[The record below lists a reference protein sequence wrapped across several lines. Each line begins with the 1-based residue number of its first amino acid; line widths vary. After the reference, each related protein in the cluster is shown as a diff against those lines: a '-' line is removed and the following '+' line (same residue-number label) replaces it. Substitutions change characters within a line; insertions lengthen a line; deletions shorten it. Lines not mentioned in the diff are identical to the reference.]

1 MCEFCMEHGEG
12 KKWYLEMKNYADELL
27 YEELSAAQKGVVQ
40 ATTRYEW
47 HNRFWQSFVL
57 PAIRGVAP
65 TPEEAPGSQPPADL
79 PETRPSE
86 SEVVARRKIEHF
98 GQVLP
103 IEDVEQVID
112 LVDSITRLPCGC
124 RFFTT
129 GKADKRYCF
138 GFGIDKM
145 KILGEF
151 PDAASSLE
159 VLDKEEAKRIFREYD
174 EEGLMHSIWTGI
186 TPHVVGLCNCDHDCG
201 AYKGYIEMR
210 GAPSFFRAEY
220 ICETDWDLCTG
231 CKSCMSQ
238 CQFGAQFY
246 SSALGKV
253 YIDPTRCFGCG
264 VCRAVCP
271 YDAIALIPRGN
282 RPEAAQ
288 VWLRDT
294 GPASAEGAT
303 RP

>member
-1 MCEFCMEHGEG
+1 MCEFCTEHGEG

-27 YEELSAAQKGVVQ
+27 YEELSAAQRGVVQ

-47 HNRFWQSFVL
+47 QDRFWQSFVL

-65 TPEEAPGSQPPADL
+65 APEGAPDGQPPAER
-79 PETRPSE
+79 PEPPPSE
-86 SEVVARRKIEHF
+86 GEVVARRKIEHF

-103 IEDVEQVID
+103 IEDVEHVID

-145 KILGEF
+145 NILGEF

-159 VLDKEEAKRIFREYD
+159 VLDKEEAKRIFRQYD
-174 EEGLMHSIWTGI
+174 EEGLMHSIWTGV
-186 TPHVVGLCNCDHDCG
+186 TPYVLGLCNCDHDCG

-246 SSALGKV
+246 SSVLGKV

-264 VCRAVCP
+264 VCRAACP
-271 YDAIALIPRGN
+271 NDAIALIPRED
-282 RPEAAQ
+282 RPQAAN

-294 GPASAEGAT
+294 GLASVKGASG
-303 RP
+303 